1 MECSRFVDEKV
12 GQSESPEFLRHLA
25 TCGACQRDV
34 EEMDEI
40 RGLYRAA
47 STERYRGGV
56 PRLRR
61 FGLGAWVSVAAAA
74 AMIAALVFLLA
85 PPPPKPELAKNN
97 AAVPFFRVHVES
109 WLSDDRF
116 DRAHDGCWELLDRLE
131 RSR

>member
-1 MECSRFVDEKV
+1 MECSSYLEEKA

-25 TCGACQRDV
+25 TCGGCQRDV

-47 STERYRGGV
+47 SVERYAGGV

-61 FGLGAWVSVAAAA
+61 SAWGLALSALAAA
-74 AMIAALVFLLA
+74 AMVAVLIFMLA
-85 PPPPKPELAKNN
+85 PRGSTPELAK
-97 AAVPFFRVHVES
+97 ADPSVPYFRVHLEPWRNEVR
-109 WLSDDRF
+109 L
-116 DRAHDGCWELLDRLE
+116 DRALDGCWQQLDALE